1 MNILLDDN
9 KNKELEDELKSDSE
23 QEFEKLKE
31 EIKSKIKLN
40 KEIQELE
47 QEKEKYEKYLENLSL
62 IKVRYIVIIIFIC
75 LIVILISYFFN
86 YKELMK
92 IFILI
97 TLVVLSTYLFVSYMK
112 LIFRFLLSL
121 YKGRIKSYQI
131 DEEKIKINK
140 KDEFFNRLVEIN
152 FKYLDQYYFQTKE
165 QADKSFFLVITSGI
179 IGLGIIIVGIVLVY
193 KGEQEPGN
201 IAATAGILIEFITAI
216 FFYIYNKTILKT
228 GEYHKKLVLS
238 QNISLALKTTEDFQ
252 GKEKFELREK
262 IISEIT
268 KDINKYLCS

>member
-1 MNILLDDN
+1 
-9 KNKELEDELKSDSE
+9 
-23 QEFEKLKE
+23 
-31 EIKSKIKLN
+31 
-40 KEIQELE
+40 
-47 QEKEKYEKYLENLSL
+47 
-62 IKVRYIVIIIFIC
+62 
-75 LIVILISYFFN
+75 
-86 YKELMK
+86 
-92 IFILI
+92 FILI
-97 TLVVLSTYLFVSYMK
+97 TLVVLSTYLFVSYIK

>member
-9 KNKELEDELKSDSE
+9 KNKELEDKLKSDSE

-62 IKVRYIVIIIFIC
+62 IKVRYIVIITFIC
-75 LIVILISYFFN
+75 LIAILISYFFN

-97 TLVVLSTYLFVSYMK
+97 TLVVLSTYLFVSYIK

-193 KGEQEPGN
+193 KGEQKPGN
-201 IAATAGILIEFITAI
+201 IAATSGILIEFITAI